1 MLSVNPQTF
10 LMAYVYTHIR
20 MDTNQVFYVGIG
32 SKPNRFRAFEKS
44 KRNKHWRS
52 IVSKTDFKV
61 EIIADNIT
69 WENACN
75 KEMEL
80 IQFYGRADKKNG
92 TLCNWTDG
100 GEGAKGAI
108 VSGETKKK
116 ISAGKIGKKR
126 PPITPETRERLSN
139 AMKGKMPK
147 NFSYLHSPEIVRR
160 RIIAQKGSQTKET
173 IKKRIAKWTGANNPR
188 SVKIIDDSTGVVY
201 DTLKDAWLASGLSIS
216 RSFFSLMMLGVRTNK
231 TTFKYLHKLVTQ

>member
-1 MLSVNPQTF
+1 
-10 LMAYVYTHIR
+10 MAYVYTHTR

-32 SKPNRFRAFEKS
+32 SKPNCFRAFEKT

-52 IVSKTDFKV
+52 IASKTDFKV

-69 WENACN
+69 WKNACN

-80 IQFYGRADKKNG
+80 IKFYGRADKKNG

-108 VSGETKKK
+108 VSDETKKK
-116 ISAGKIGKKR
+116 ISSGKIGKKR
-126 PPITPETRERLSN
+126 PPITPEARKRLSN

-147 NFSYLHSPEIVRR
+147 NFKLLHSPEIVTK
-160 RIIAQKGSQTKET
+160 RIKALKGSQTIET
-173 IKKRIAKWTGANNPR
+173 RLVKKDRWTGAKNPR
-188 SVKIIDDSTGVVY
+188 SVKIINDSTGNC
-201 DTLKDAWLASGLSIS
+201 LQH
-216 RSFFSLMMLGVRTNK
+216 
-231 TTFKYLHKLVTQ
+231 FK